1 MHVKELSPAEHSS
14 VRQHERRRKPR
25 ETAKGVIVFNLRQP
39 DSSNI
44 LGFLLDMSVSG
55 FKAAHRF
62 KELSPG
68 QEIAFRHNAGEGLAR
83 VIWTRI
89 QDESVESGFLILDNQ
104 AE

>member
-1 MHVKELSPAEHSS
+1 MHVKELSPADRSS
-14 VRQHERRRKPR
+14 VHPHERRKKPR
-25 ETAKGVIVFNLRQP
+25 QTAKGVIVFNLRQP

-44 LGFLLDMSVSG
+44 LGFLLDVSSSG

-68 QEIAFRHNAGEGLAR
+68 HDVAFRYTAGEGLAR
-83 VIWTRI
+83 VSWTRI